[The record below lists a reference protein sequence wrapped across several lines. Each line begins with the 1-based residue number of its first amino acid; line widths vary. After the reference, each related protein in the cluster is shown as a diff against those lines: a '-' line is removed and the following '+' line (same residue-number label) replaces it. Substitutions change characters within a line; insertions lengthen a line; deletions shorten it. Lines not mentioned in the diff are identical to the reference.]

1 MKGVTRELP
10 IMFRST
16 CHDRRPFV
24 RQGEE
29 RNQRPLGFGSNGSSA
44 RLGARDPAHPLSRS
58 QVSRGRITSLA
69 AQIGGLLSGQ
79 TEKHLLILS
88 LTAFEPKRFAYRP

>member
-1 MKGVTRELP
+1 
-10 IMFRST
+10 
-16 CHDRRPFV
+16 
-24 RQGEE
+24 
-29 RNQRPLGFGSNGSSA
+29 
-44 RLGARDPAHPLSRS
+44 
-58 QVSRGRITSLA
+58 VSLGRITSLA

>member
-1 MKGVTRELP
+1 MKAVTRELP

-24 RQGEE
+24 RQGK
-29 RNQRPLGFGSNGSSA
+29 NAISGLWVSA
-44 RLGARDPAHPLSRS
+44 RTDHPLARDPAHPLSRS
-58 QVSRGRITSLA
+58 QVSLGRITSLA